1 VEGNEVLVID
11 LEGKQLDFKKD
22 GWDSFK

>member
-1 VEGNEVLVID
+1 VEGNEVSVVD
-11 LEGKQLDFKKD
+11 HEGRQLDFNKD

>member
-1 VEGNEVLVID
+1 VEGNEVLVAD
-11 LEGKQLDFKKD
+11 LEGKQLDFNKD